1 MQNIGVASNAI
12 SEFLAFVPEAVSLP
26 PNPSTPSPLPEMAL
40 PYRLCFPRLF
50 LSVRRSVHLAPR
62 KTP

>member
-12 SEFLAFVPEAVSLP
+12 SESLAFVPEPVSRP
-26 PNPSTPSPLPEMAL
+26 PKPSIPARLSEMAL

-50 LSVRRSVHLAPR
+50 LSVRRSIHLAPR

>member
-12 SEFLAFVPEAVSLP
+12 SESLAFVPEPVSRP
-26 PNPSTPSPLPEMAL
+26 PKPSIPARLPEMAL